1 VRFYNRQAEINELS
15 AVYGQSESE
24 SRMTVIT
31 GRRRVGKT
39 MLALEFCREKR
50 FVYLFVS

>member
-1 VRFYNRQAEINELS
+1 MQEVLAIYS
-15 AVYGQSESE
+15 QSESE

-39 MLALEFCREKR
+39 MLALGLEDIGAYVR
-50 FVYLFVS
+50 

>member
-1 VRFYNRQAEINELS
+1 MKFYNRQTEFDELS
-15 AVYGQSESE
+15 AVYSQSESE